1 VAAYPGP
8 KPASTKPNPDYKY
21 QAFKA
26 QQAAAAAA
34 FPSNAQRSSGRPQ
47 QQSARPTASENK
59 DEFFGA
65 DTQGFFANRE
75 TSQPDFNQRRTAP
88 NSAAPTGADFGSGNN
103 NGFGSFYADAD
114 FGPTESAPVVAL
126 HSGQAV
132 RGGQAS
138 TSLEEILAKKTQA
151 NPERPG
157 FTPPKL
163 IERFSIPVVEPSI
176 AYNPPPPAPP
186 VQVFNPK
193 LFSKW
198 DLREKH
204 LWCSSFSSGEKV

>member
-1 VAAYPGP
+1 MAAYPGPP

-34 FPSNAQRSSGRPQ
+34 FPSSAQRPGGRP
-47 QQSARPTASENK
+47 QQSARPTASEHK

-75 TSQPDFNQRRTAP
+75 TSQPSDFNQRRPAP
-88 NSAAPTGADFGSGNN
+88 SSSAAVEFGSGNN

-114 FGPTESAPVVAL
+114 FGPTESALVVAL
-126 HSGQAV
+126 QAA
-132 RGGQAS
+132 RGGQAA
-138 TSLEEILAKKTQA
+138 SLEEILAKKTQA

-163 IERFSIPVVEPSI
+163 IERFSSPVVEPSI
-176 AYNPPPPAPP
+176 AYNPPPPAP

-193 LFSKW
+193 LFSRW
-198 DLREKH
+198 DLR
-204 LWCSSFSSGEKV
+204 SSFSSGEKV

>member
-1 VAAYPGP
+1 MAAYPGPP
-8 KPASTKPNPDYKY
+8 KPASTKPNPDNKY

-34 FPSNAQRSSGRPQ
+34 FPSSAQRPSGRPQ
-47 QQSARPTASENK
+47 QPARPTASESK

-65 DTQGFFANRE
+65 DAQGFFANRE
-75 TSQPDFNQRRTAP
+75 TSQPDFNQRRPAP
-88 NSAAPTGADFGSGNN
+88 GSSAAPTGADFGSGGN

-126 HSGQAV
+126 QAA
-132 RGGQAS
+132 RGGQAAA
-138 TSLEEILAKKTQA
+138 SLEEILAKKTQA

-163 IERFSIPVVEPSI
+163 IERFSSPVVEPSI
-176 AYNPPPPAPP
+176 AYNPPPPAP
-186 VQVFNPK
+186 VQVIQY
-193 LFSKW
+193 
-198 DLREKH
+198 
-204 LWCSSFSSGEKV
+204 

>member
-1 VAAYPGP
+1 VAAYPPGP

-26 QQAAAAAA
+26 QQAAAAAS
-34 FPSNAQRSSGRPQ
+34 FPSSAQRSSGRPA
-47 QQSARPTASENK
+47 QQSTRPTVTDK

-75 TSQPDFNQRRTAP
+75 TSQPDFNQRRPASSS
-88 NSAAPTGADFGSGNN
+88 SAAVEFGSGNN

-126 HSGQAV
+126 QAA
-132 RGGQAS
+132 RGGQA

-163 IERFSIPVVEPSI
+163 IERFSSPVVEPSI
-176 AYNPPPPAPP
+176 AYNPPPPAP
-186 VQVFNPK
+186 VQVIQY
-193 LFSKW
+193 
-198 DLREKH
+198 
-204 LWCSSFSSGEKV
+204 

>member
-1 VAAYPGP
+1 VAAFPGP

-26 QQAAAAAA
+26 QQAAAAAT
-34 FPSNAQRSSGRPQ
+34 FPSSAQRPGGRPQ
-47 QQSARPTASENK
+47 QPTRPTITDKE
-59 DEFFGA
+59 EFFGA

-88 NSAAPTGADFGSGNN
+88 SSAAVEFGSGNN

-114 FGPTESAPVVAL
+114 FGPTESAPVVA
-126 HSGQAV
+126 HQAA
-132 RGGQAS
+132 RGGQAA
-138 TSLEEILAKKTQA
+138 SLEEILAKKTQA

-163 IERFSIPVVEPSI
+163 IERFSSPVVEPSI
-176 AYNPPPPAPP
+176 AYNPPPPAP

-193 LFSKW
+193 LFPNW
-198 DLREKH
+198 T
-204 LWCSSFSSGEKV
+204 

>member
-1 VAAYPGP
+1 MAAYPGPP

-26 QQAAAAAA
+26 QQAATAAA
-34 FPSNAQRSSGRPQ
+34 FPSSAQRPGGRPQ
-47 QQSARPTASENK
+47 QPARATASEHK

-65 DTQGFFANRE
+65 DTQGFFAPNRE
-75 TSQPDFNQRRTAP
+75 TPQPDQRRTAP
-88 NSAAPTGADFGSGNN
+88 SSAAADFGSGNN

-126 HSGQAV
+126 HSGQAA
-132 RGGQAS
+132 RGGQAG

-163 IERFSIPVVEPSI
+163 IERFSSPVVEPSI
-176 AYNPPPPAPP
+176 AYNPPPQAP
-186 VQVFNPK
+186 VQV
-193 LFSKW
+193 
-198 DLREKH
+198 
-204 LWCSSFSSGEKV
+204 

>member
-26 QQAAAAAA
+26 QQAAAAAS
-34 FPSNAQRSSGRPQ
+34 FPSSAQRSSGRPA
-47 QQSARPTASENK
+47 QQSTRPTVTDK

-75 TSQPDFNQRRTAP
+75 TSQPDFNQRRPAL
-88 NSAAPTGADFGSGNN
+88 NNAAPTGADFGSGNN
-103 NGFGSFYADAD
+103 NGFGLFYADAD

-126 HSGQAV
+126 QAA
-132 RGGQAS
+132 RGGQAA
-138 TSLEEILAKKTQA
+138 TSLEEILARKTQA

-163 IERFSIPVVEPSI
+163 IERFSSPVVEPSI
-176 AYNPPPPAPP
+176 AYNPPPPAP
-186 VQVFNPK
+186 VQVIQY
-193 LFSKW
+193 
-198 DLREKH
+198 
-204 LWCSSFSSGEKV
+204 

>member
-1 VAAYPGP
+1 MAAYPGA

-34 FPSNAQRSSGRPQ
+34 FPSGAQRPGGRP
-47 QQSARPTASENK
+47 QQSARPTDSEHK
-59 DEFFGA
+59 DEFFRA
-65 DTQGFFANRE
+65 DAQGFFANRE

-88 NSAAPTGADFGSGNN
+88 NSAAPTGVEFGSGN

-126 HSGQAV
+126 HSGQAA
-132 RGGQAS
+132 RGGQAA
-138 TSLEEILAKKTQA
+138 SLEEMLAKKTQA

-163 IERFSIPVVEPSI
+163 IERFSSPIVEPSI
-176 AYNPPPPAPP
+176 AYNPPPPAPS
-186 VQVFNPK
+186 VQV
-193 LFSKW
+193 
-198 DLREKH
+198 
-204 LWCSSFSSGEKV
+204 

>member
-1 VAAYPGP
+1 MAAYPGP
-8 KPASTKPNPDYKY
+8 LKPASTKPNPDYKY

-34 FPSNAQRSSGRPQ
+34 FPSSGQRPGGRP
-47 QQSARPTASENK
+47 QQSARPTTSEHK

-65 DTQGFFANRE
+65 DAQGFFANRE
-75 TSQPDFNQRRTAP
+75 TSQPEFNQRRTAP
-88 NSAAPTGADFGSGNN
+88 SSAAVEFGSGNK

-126 HSGQAV
+126 HSGQAA
-132 RGGQAS
+132 RGGQA

-163 IERFSIPVVEPSI
+163 IERFSSPIVEPSI
-176 AYNPPPPAPP
+176 AYNPPPAPAP
-186 VQVFNPK
+186 VQVCNPK

-204 LWCSSFSSGEKV
+204 LWW

>member
-1 VAAYPGP
+1 VAAYPPGP

-34 FPSNAQRSSGRPQ
+34 FPSSVQRPGSRPQ
-47 QQSARPTASENK
+47 QPTASEHK

-65 DTQGFFANRE
+65 DGQGFFANRE
-75 TSQPDFNQRRTAP
+75 TSHFNQRRPAP
-88 NSAAPTGADFGSGNN
+88 GSSAGLTGVDFGSGNN
-103 NGFGSFYADAD
+103 KGFGSFYADAD

-126 HSGQAV
+126 PAA
-132 RGGQAS
+132 RGGQA

-163 IERFSIPVVEPSI
+163 IERFSSPVVEPSI
-176 AYNPPPPAPP
+176 AYNPPPPSAP
-186 VQVFNPK
+186 VQVEPNIIFQRGPEKK
-193 LFSKW
+193 L
-198 DLREKH
+198 
-204 LWCSSFSSGEKV
+204 